1 MSLILKTG
9 CLCVM
14 KHIRIFE
21 MFSYE
26 LTTDPWMF
34 YEFCFPRP
42 DWYEVELTGW
52 HGKSFH
58 YPTVG
63 VFYVGWFGALYDT
76 MYIFG
81 RYQAPVRRFV
91 LAMGAHSRLGA
102 GSQLRTLDGNVL
114 GMIARLL

>member
-1 MSLILKTG
+1 
-9 CLCVM
+9 
-14 KHIRIFE
+14 

-26 LTTDPWMF
+26 LTTNPWMF
-34 YEFCFPRP
+34 YEFSFPRH

-52 HGKSFH
+52 HGKSFQ

-63 VFYVGWFGALYDT
+63 VFYVGWFGALLDT
-76 MYIFG
+76 TYIFT

-102 GSQLRTLDGNVL
+102 GSQLRTLDENVL
-114 GMIARLL
+114 RMIAREL